1 MREVSEQPTG
11 RTALRHNP
19 LNAVTASVE
28 RVTDVAGRTVIRK
41 ELREPTSV
49 AGGGGE
55 GDGRPGSRGGAAR
68 GGEAVA
74 ASWAGSADPR
84 HWNYWRREVEV
95 YRDGVLRDRLDEA
108 GLYLPEAEVDEHDG
122 GAVLWLE
129 DIAGTPGTAFS
140 LEDHAALVRACGR
153 WQARPSEAVEWT
165 SVGFLRDY
173 STSRVVPWELLDD
186 DGAWGQPLVAEEWP
200 DGLREKWRQLVAHRN
215 TLLTRIDR
223 LPRRRCHLDLW
234 VSNVIRRP
242 GGEIALLD
250 WAFTGDGA
258 LGEDLGNHI
267 PDAVFDL
274 FWPAERMR
282 ELAET
287 CIDQY
292 LDGLREGGWNGEADQ
307 VRLAVMASGVKYT
320 WLLPALL
327 GQAGDSSHR
336 AYHQQADSRRLFQ
349 QRGLALEFVADWCLE
364 ALSSVRR

>member
-1 MREVSEQPTG
+1 MSEQPAF
-11 RTALRHNP
+11 RTSLRHNP

-28 RVTDVAGRTVIRK
+28 RVTDVGGRTVIRK
-41 ELREPTSV
+41 ELREPG
-49 AGGGGE
+49 AGGE
-55 GDGRPGSRGGAAR
+55 GPDRGDER
-68 GGEAVA
+68 A
-74 ASWAGSADPR
+74 ASWVGSVEPR

-95 YRDGVLRDRLDEA
+95 YRDGGLRERLREA
-108 GLYLPEAEVDEHDG
+108 GLWLPEAEIDEYDG

-129 DIAGTPGTAFS
+129 DVVGTPGTGFS
-140 LEDHAALVRACGR
+140 LGDHGAVARACGR
-153 WQARPSEAVEWT
+153 WQARPSEAVGWT

-173 STSRVVPWELLDD
+173 STSRVVPWGLLDD
-186 DGAWGQPLVAEEWP
+186 DDAWGRPLVAEHWP
-200 DGLREKWRQLVAHRN
+200 EGLREKWGQLVAERN
-215 TLLTRIDR
+215 SLLTLVEG

-234 VSNVIRRP
+234 VSNLIRRP

-274 FWPAERMR
+274 FWPAERIQ

-287 CIDQY
+287 CIDEY
-292 LDGLREGGWNGEADQ
+292 LDGLREGGWSGAADQ
-307 VRLAVMASGVKYT
+307 VRLAVMASGVKYA

-327 GQAGDSSHR
+327 GQAGDAAHR
-336 AYHQQADSRRLFQ
+336 AYHQQADSRQLFQ

>member
-1 MREVSEQPTG
+1 M
-11 RTALRHNP
+11 
-19 LNAVTASVE
+19 TASVE
-28 RVTDVAGRTVIRK
+28 RVADAAGRSVIRK
-41 ELREPTSV
+41 ELRAPSLKGGEGGPGTA
-49 AGGGGE
+49 AGGGSSAVHAG
-55 GDGRPGSRGGAAR
+55 GLSDADGGGRGGDAGSPADR
-68 GGEAVA
+68 QEAVV
-74 ASWAGSADPR
+74 ASWAGSLDPR

-95 YRDGVLRDRLDEA
+95 YRDGVLRDRLAQA
-108 GLYLPEAEVDEHDG
+108 GLHLPAAEVEEYDG
-122 GAVLWLE
+122 GAVLLLE

-140 LEDHAALVRACGR
+140 LEDHAALAKGCGR
-153 WQARPSEAVEWT
+153 WQARPSEAVGWT

-186 DGAWGQPLVAEEWP
+186 DEAWRQPLVAEEWP
-200 DGLREKWRQLVAHRN
+200 GGLREKWLQVVAWRN
-215 TLLTRIDR
+215 ELLATVEG

-242 GGEIALLD
+242 GGEMALLD

-258 LGEDLGNHI
+258 LGEDVGNYV

-274 FWPAERMR
+274 FWPAERMA

-287 CIDQY
+287 CVDGY
-292 LDGLREGGWNGEADQ
+292 LDGLREGGWRGAADQ
-307 VRLAVMASGVKYT
+307 VRLAVMASGVKYA

-327 GQAGDSSHR
+327 GQAGDESHR
-336 AYHQQADSRRLFQ
+336 AYHQQADSRQLFQ